1 MTMRARIAVI
11 PAAGLGTRFL
21 PLTKVIP
28 KELLPM
34 GDLPGLQLV
43 IEEAIGAGIE
53 TIIIVNHE
61 SKTPVVKYF
70 EPAPELLETLER
82 AGKDELVAR
91 LRRLD
96 SYDVRF
102 VNQPKPLGL
111 GHAVGM
117 ARELTNGEPFAVLLP
132 DELMGSSDL
141 LASMLDANA
150 HTGGSVVA
158 VKRVPMDEVS
168 SFGVIKPSGPMSS
181 GGLVPADDMVEK
193 PKMEDAPSDLIC
205 IGRYVCSPEVMTE
218 IGQLTPGAGGEL
230 QLTDA
235 LRATCKYQPFHGFV
249 GDELPGGLTRYDT
262 GNPSGWLEATIEI
275 SLQHPQLGPP
285 LRELLSKIAAR
296 EGLC

>member
-1 MTMRARIAVI
+1 MRARIAVI

-21 PLTKVIP
+21 PLTKVVP

-34 GDLPGLQLV
+34 GELPGMQLV

-53 TIIIVNHE
+53 TIVIVNHE
-61 SKTPVVKYF
+61 SKTPTVKYF
-70 EPAPELLETLER
+70 EPNLELLDTLER
-82 AGKDELVAR
+82 AGKEQLAAR

-96 SYDVRF
+96 GYDVRF

-117 ARELTNGEPFAVLLP
+117 ARELTGDEPFAVLLP
-132 DELMGSSDL
+132 DELMGSSEL
-141 LASMLDANA
+141 LSSMLDANA

-158 VKRVPMDEVS
+158 VKRVPMEEVS
-168 SFGVIKPSGPMSS
+168 AFGVIKPSGPISS
-181 GGLVPADDMVEK
+181 GGLVPASDMVEK
-193 PKMEDAPSDLIC
+193 PKVADAPSDLIC

-218 IGQLTPGAGGEL
+218 IGQLVPGAGGEL

-235 LRATCKYQPFHGFV
+235 LRAAAAYQPFHGLV
-249 GDELPGGLTRYDT
+249 GDELPGGLLRYDT

-275 SLQHPQLGPP
+275 SLKHPELGPP
-285 LRELLSKIAAR
+285 LRTLLTKIAQR
-296 EGLC
+296 ENL